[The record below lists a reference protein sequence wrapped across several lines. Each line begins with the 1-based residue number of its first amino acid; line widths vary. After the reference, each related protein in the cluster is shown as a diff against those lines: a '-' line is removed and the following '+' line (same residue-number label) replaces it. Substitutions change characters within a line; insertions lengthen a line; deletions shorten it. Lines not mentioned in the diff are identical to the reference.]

1 MKPLVIILIAL
12 VASFFAAVYVF
23 IPDTIQVTEI
33 AKIRSNEKAANRSL
47 INESKWKNW
56 WPSYASNRS
65 NRALFSYNNYY
76 YKVTNKYF
84 EGVEMEITKDKRV
97 YSSFLRILPLGSD
110 SSLID
115 WRLIIKN
122 SSNPFSR
129 INKYM
134 EAGRI
139 KGNMKQLLRS
149 LISYLQNSEKLYG
162 IKIENERVK
171 DTLLISTKMTTK
183 DYPSIIRI
191 YSSIDSLRTFINSIQ
206 AKETNYPMLHVRK
219 TGNGYETMVAIPVN
233 RLLESNRQFVFKR
246 MVPGNILVSEV
257 NGGVFTVQEARR
269 EMNNY
274 VEDNELTSPAIPFES
289 LITDR
294 LKEKDTS
301 KWITKLYYPI
311 L

>member
-191 YSSIDSLRTFINSIQ
+191 YSSIDSL
-206 AKETNYPMLHVRK
+206 
-219 TGNGYETMVAIPVN
+219 
-233 RLLESNRQFVFKR
+233 
-246 MVPGNILVSEV
+246 
-257 NGGVFTVQEARR
+257 
-269 EMNNY
+269 
-274 VEDNELTSPAIPFES
+274 
-289 LITDR
+289 
-294 LKEKDTS
+294 
-301 KWITKLYYPI
+301 
-311 L
+311 